1 MIFLLYFVIKERK
14 IVKMLGPIDFTS
26 MYNRMTLIE
35 FTTAT
40 LQLQCSMTKDLSK
53 KDLGK

>member
-40 LQLQCSMTKDLSK
+40 L
-53 KDLGK
+53 

>member
-26 MYNRMTLIE
+26 IITE
-35 FTTAT
+35 
-40 LQLQCSMTKDLSK
+40 
-53 KDLGK
+53 